1 MRTRRRT
8 GVREEDGADTEL
20 KTKTPHVNV
29 GNDGV
34 PARFWMCVATA
45 TCRTRSLQK
54 RSANTRVFIDLRHQ
68 EFSAS
73 FATRIIVTHH
83 TETFAHICSSFRP
96 NITRN
101 LPKFSLFR
109 RVFFSAQLAI
119 LLCCNLQFWCPNWS
133 YFLPVF
139 LGCPRLP
146 MTRLHL
152 GGAKF
157 SQVSELLRRCCVHVC
172 YEARY
177 SVIAVFACIR
187 GASGCK
193 A

>member
-1 MRTRRRT
+1 MRSWQHFQAWSAVLRL
-8 GVREEDGADTEL
+8 EKAEGASMC
-20 KTKTPHVNV
+20 KRGKQQNSK
-29 GNDGV
+29 NDGV

-109 RVFFSAQLAI
+109 RVFFSAPGYFAV
-119 LLCCNLQFWCPNWS
+119 LQPAV
-133 YFLPVF
+133 LVPK
-139 LGCPRLP
+139 L
-146 MTRLHL
+146 
-152 GGAKF
+152 
-157 SQVSELLRRCCVHVC
+157 ELL
-172 YEARY
+172 
-177 SVIAVFACIR
+177 FASL
-187 GASGCK
+187 SGMSS
-193 A
+193 AAHD

>member
-83 TETFAHICSSFRP
+83 TETFVHICSSFRP
-96 NITRN
+96 NIT
-101 LPKFSLFR
+101 
-109 RVFFSAQLAI
+109 
-119 LLCCNLQFWCPNWS
+119 
-133 YFLPVF
+133 
-139 LGCPRLP
+139 
-146 MTRLHL
+146 
-152 GGAKF
+152 
-157 SQVSELLRRCCVHVC
+157 
-172 YEARY
+172 
-177 SVIAVFACIR
+177 
-187 GASGCK
+187 
-193 A
+193 

>member
-1 MRTRRRT
+1 MSEDAEEDGRT
-8 GVREEDGADTEL
+8 GGREEDGADTEL

-109 RVFFSAQLAI
+109 RVFFFRSAGYFAV
-119 LLCCNLQFWCPNWS
+119 LQPAV
-133 YFLPVF
+133 LVPK
-139 LGCPRLP
+139 L
-146 MTRLHL
+146 
-152 GGAKF
+152 
-157 SQVSELLRRCCVHVC
+157 ELL
-172 YEARY
+172 
-177 SVIAVFACIR
+177 FASL
-187 GASGCK
+187 SGMSS
-193 A
+193 AAHD